1 MFFKFTKK
9 IVFVSLALSVVGCAT
24 HSQQGMA
31 QKSMSSEAITAKET
45 LYEST
50 QNYSALISLY
60 RDVLKAKEDP
70 SIRYKLAKTYYQRG
84 DSKSSLLYLTPLL
97 NDNTKLATQAKIL
110 QIKNLIQLNNFQEAI
125 SVANELLLK
134 SPNEGEV
141 YNLRGIAYAQ
151 NGNLVNARN
160 DINKAREFFI
170 NDNVAI
176 NNLAMLNIING
187 DFNNAVSLLL
197 PQYLNGIKNSRL
209 IHNLVFALVKNGDLD
224 YAKDIIVKERL
235 NTSPDD
241 LINALKKTTHVSK
254 GVTR

>member
-1 MFFKFTKK
+1 MFSKLTKK
-9 IVFVSLALSVVGCAT
+9 TALCILVLSVVGCST
-24 HSQQGMA
+24 NIN
-31 QKSMSSEAITAKET
+31 QKNMSPESVIAKET

-70 SIRYKLAKTYYQRG
+70 LTRYKLAQTYYQKG
-84 DSKSSLLYLTPLL
+84 DSSSSLLYLAPLL
-97 NDNTKLATQAKIL
+97 ADDTKIGTQAKTL
-110 QIKNLIQLNNFQEAI
+110 QVKNLIQLQKFSEAI
-125 SVANELLLK
+125 SVANELLIKL
-134 SPNEGEV
+134 PNDGEV
-141 YNLRGIAYAQ
+141 YNLRGIAHAQ
-151 NGNLVNARN
+151 NGNLSQARD

-170 NDNVAI
+170 NDNVAV

-197 PQYLNGIKNSRL
+197 PQYLNGIREPRL
-209 IHNLVFALVKNGDLD
+209 IHNLVFALVKNGDFD

-241 LINALKKTTHVSK
+241 LISALKKTVHTSK
-254 GVTR
+254 GVRR

>member
-1 MFFKFTKK
+1 
-9 IVFVSLALSVVGCAT
+9 
-24 HSQQGMA
+24 
-31 QKSMSSEAITAKET
+31 
-45 LYEST
+45 
-50 QNYSALISLY
+50 
-60 RDVLKAKEDP
+60 
-70 SIRYKLAKTYYQRG
+70 
-84 DSKSSLLYLTPLL
+84 
-97 NDNTKLATQAKIL
+97 
-110 QIKNLIQLNNFQEAI
+110 
-125 SVANELLLK
+125 
-134 SPNEGEV
+134 
-141 YNLRGIAYAQ
+141 AYAQ

-197 PQYLNGIKNSRL
+197 PQYLNGVKNSRL